1 MSARILLWL
10 HLKTFLLS
18 MTSSTVETRT
28 TACLNCSSSDFT
40 LFAEEEGVKVVRC
53 KSCGLVFNNPQ
64 IFKRAIAEIYT
75 EDYYKSS
82 FPALGY
88 EDYAAN
94 KNDIQHSF
102 RRRLPHLKKY
112 THGKSLLDVGCAC
125 GFFLEVA
132 AENGYQP
139 EGIDCSEWAT
149 HYARKNLNFPVHTG
163 LVDTYPWPAGTKYD
177 VITCWDVIEQLPDP
191 KSFFSKIYD
200 LLADDGILALTVR
213 DINSLMAR
221 AMKTKWIHFRPREK
235 YVYFS
240 KLTVKDF
247 LTRLGFQVEE
257 MTFQNAGKDCTFE
270 ILAKK
275 MSHSSRFAGNL
286 ASSVFKGLGLWNK
299 TLYLNFMDSI
309 LVIARKGRK

>member
-1 MSARILLWL
+1 MA
-10 HLKTFLLS
+10 
-18 MTSSTVETRT
+18 SSTLQTRT
-28 TACLNCSSSDFT
+28 TVCLNCSGTDFM

-64 IFKRAIAEIYT
+64 IFKSAIAEIYT

-94 KNDIQHSF
+94 KKDIQHSF
-102 RRRLPHLKKY
+102 RRRMPSLKKY
-112 THGKSLLDVGCAC
+112 AQGKSLLDAGCAC

-132 AENGYQP
+132 AESGFQP

-149 HYARKNLNFPVHTG
+149 RYARENTKFPVYTG
-163 LVDTYPWPAGTKYD
+163 LVDTYSWPAGTKYD

-191 KSFFSKIYD
+191 KMVFTKIYD
-200 LLADDGILALTVR
+200 LLAPRGILALTVR
-213 DINSLMAR
+213 DINSLMAKI
-221 AMKTKWIHFRPREK
+221 MKNKWIHFRPREK

-240 KLTVKDF
+240 KDTVRDF
-247 LTRLGFQVEE
+247 LTRIGFQVEA

-275 MSHSSRFAGNL
+275 LSHSSPLAGKFAG
-286 ASSVFKGLGLWNK
+286 AIFKGLGIWNK
-299 TLYLNFMDSI
+299 TLYLNFMDSM
-309 LVIARKGRK
+309 LVIARKGSE

>member
-1 MSARILLWL
+1 MQAA
-10 HLKTFLLS
+10 
-18 MTSSTVETRT
+18 VETRIVS
-28 TACLNCSSSDFT
+28 CLNCSGTDFSS
-40 LFAEEEGVKVVRC
+40 FAEEEGVKVVRC
-53 KSCGLVFNNPQ
+53 NFCGLVFNNPQ

-75 EDYYKSS
+75 EDYYKSA

-102 RRRLPHLKKY
+102 RRRMPHLKKY
-112 THGKSLLDVGCAC
+112 AQGKSLLDVGSAC

-132 AENGYQP
+132 AESGFQP

-149 HYARKNLNFPVHTG
+149 EYSRKNLPFPAYTG
-163 LVDTYPWPAGTKYD
+163 LVDTYSWPAGKKYD

-191 KSFFSKIYD
+191 KSVFSKIND
-200 LLADDGILALTVR
+200 LLAPNGILALTVR
-213 DINSLMAR
+213 DINSFMAKT
-221 AMKTKWIHFRPREK
+221 MKTKWIHFRPREK

-240 KLTVKDF
+240 KDTVRDF
-247 LTRLGFQVEE
+247 LTRLGFKVEE

-275 MSHSSRFAGNL
+275 LSHSSPAIGNIAG
-286 ASSVFKGLGLWNK
+286 SVFKGLGLWNK
-299 TLYLNFMDSI
+299 TLYLNFMDSM
-309 LVIARKGRK
+309 LVIARKAPK